1 MARLMRKQFFT
12 LLGLLLSSQVPA
24 AAQITAPGIVAP
36 IARAPM
42 ATTPLAPASFLLTQ
56 GTGNHKG
63 QFSLT
68 LAGAYA
74 RELNPDELSPM
85 DETKTLTLTRSSLLL
100 VQLWGGRMQVG
111 AFQSTLHMRN
121 VLLSPFDNGAVGS
134 HLAELSYPGVP
145 RSVDLSGLSLSL
157 HFHRDAVTGRPVQA
171 WRRMSRILGAVLN

>member
-1 MARLMRKQFFT
+1 
-12 LLGLLLSSQVPA
+12 
-24 AAQITAPGIVAP
+24 
-36 IARAPM
+36 M

-56 GTGNHKG
+56 GTGKHNG

-74 RELNPDELSPM
+74 RDLNPDELSPM

-121 VLLSPFDNGAVGS
+121 VPLSPFDNGAVGS
-134 HLAELSYPGVP
+134 HLAELSYPRRAALG
-145 RSVDLSGLSLSL
+145 RSVWPQPEPSFSPGRGDWTSGPGMAADVADSWCRSELTSLASTGICSESREQRVRPSL
-157 HFHRDAVTGRPVQA
+157 
-171 WRRMSRILGAVLN
+171 